1 MPLRLGGQKGAEE
14 RVAEFEL
21 DVLPA
26 GAAKVPVEVEAVGDG
41 GHEGEGVAGGPGGVV
56 VLGDGGVGVA
66 AGVGGV
72 VPGAVVVGGPVQE
85 LEVGV
90 GAAGV
95 EVEEVREAHLADV
108 EVEAALGGLCGEGEL
123 GAVDV
128 DELVGEADGLVE
140 LDAGDVGLGAEVGV
154 ADDVEVGEAGEA
166 ERLRDAAAAGGLDVE
181 DEVGGGAGSLW
192 RSWAPR

>member
-1 MPLRLGGQKGAEE
+1 M
-14 RVAEFEL
+14 
-21 DVLPA
+21 
-26 GAAKVPVEVEAVGDG
+26 
-41 GHEGEGVAGGPGGVV
+41 

-72 VPGAVVVGGPVQE
+72 VPGAVVVGGPVDE

-90 GAAGV
+90 GADGV
-95 EVEEVREAHLADV
+95 EVEEVGEAHLADV
-108 EVEAALGGLCGEGEL
+108 EIEAALGGLGGEGEL

-166 ERLRDAAAAGGLDVE
+166 EGLRDAAAAGGLDVE
-181 DEVGGGAGSLW
+181 DEVGGGAGSFAEL
-192 RSWAPR
+192 RAEVEGAEEGGLVLAAGLRELRPS